1 MEDLLVFYQEE
12 GQKQKLKKWEDSV
25 ARSRELIGNCEDKLA
40 DLQSRGDPKDKT
52 EVEEQIVLAKVRFV
66 FVCLFNGLIVSSL
79 KDKGRHVELLMRER
93 SSQRFTQTL
102 EIAL

>member
-1 MEDLLVFYQEE
+1 M
-12 GQKQKLKKWEDSV
+12 

-66 FVCLFNGLIVSSL
+66 FICLFVCLFNCLIVSSL

-93 SSQRFTQTL
+93 SSQRFTQTS